1 MPDTAARLLEEVQ
14 ALIAHPTSNLTAAS
28 LLLAI
33 IVIAVLTFLIVALLL
48 LTADRAHTATR
59 KQVSA
64 PRLSGAPLRPTTG
77 RLSADDRRFA
87 IWAIVA
93 AVAVVSMA
101 TYAYSARTEYC
112 ASSCHSMTPATDTW
126 ESSTHMAVDCVS
138 CHESSIPGAISSR
151 LRHIVS
157 EMTGAREGALD
168 ATIESQRCA
177 SCHPETL
184 KTAVIESGVIRVAH
198 VHFAV
203 EGMSCIGC
211 HGQVGHTETSGL
223 RDAVMDRCLRC
234 HDGQTASTECT
245 VCHVGDIGASA
256 LEDRTFGRVRLPE
269 PTCGGCHDER
279 TCDACH
285 GLRMPHSGD
294 FTDPRAHARGGAFS
308 GRTTLCYR
316 CHVPADCDAC
326 HVTLT
331 LSGGHAAN
339 WRTAHRKYS
348 RADGRGYC
356 LACHKTQDFC
366 TVCHP

>member
-1 MPDTAARLLEEVQ
+1 MPDTAARLLEEIQ

-33 IVIAVLTFLIVALLL
+33 IVIAVLAFLIVALLL
-48 LTADRAHTATR
+48 LTADRARTATS
-59 KQVSA
+59 KT
-64 PRLSGAPLRPTTG
+64 PTPLPGSTRTLTTGG
-77 RLSADDRRFA
+77 RLSDADRRFA

-93 AVAVVSMA
+93 AVAVAGTA
-101 TYAYSARTEYC
+101 TYAYTARTGYC
-112 ASSCHSMTPATDTW
+112 ASSCHSMTPAADTW
-126 ESSTHMAVDCVS
+126 ESSTHVAVDCVS

-151 LRHIVS
+151 IRHVVS
-157 EMTGAREGALD
+157 EMTGATSDLD
-168 ATIESQRCA
+168 ATIESRRCTR
-177 SCHPETL
+177 CHPETL
-184 KTAVIESGVIRVAH
+184 ETAVIEHGGIRVAH
-198 VHFAV
+198 GHFTV
-203 EGMSCIGC
+203 EGMSCMGC
-211 HGQVGHTETSGL
+211 HGQVGHTETPDL

-234 HDGQTASTECT
+234 HDGQTASAECT

-269 PTCGGCHDER
+269 PTCGGCHDEQ

-285 GLRMPHSGD
+285 GLRMPHPGD
-294 FTDPRAHARGGAFS
+294 FTDPHAHARGGAFS

-316 CHVPADCDAC
+316 CHVPHDCDAC

-339 WRTAHRKYS
+339 WRTAHQQYS

-366 TVCHP
+366 AVCHP